1 MKRILHIRNLLFT
14 LLIIYSLQGVL
25 YSQGSVISQ
34 SSLFLYYLICGA
46 YFVKVMIS
54 KQKGSMFL
62 NAWTALLI
70 INILGYIFTG
80 NYSRDLGM
88 FKGVLM
94 SLLSFYPF
102 YYLSGTGE
110 LKSKHLIYFLFILI
124 PTSIASFYYN
134 RTMIL
139 SELSYDRIDIVNNAA
154 YSFVNLISFVFLI
167 KKNRLFSVAI
177 MLVLLFFII
186 QGGKRGAILVGAIG
200 LIMYIYYQMRTVN
213 KKYRLRGYILISI
226 AAFVLGYFAYD
237 MFISNEFLI
246 SRMENML
253 EGNVSG
259 RDRIYANIFNG
270 WLDSD
275 NFINLLFGYG
285 FAGSRLLSGSGHFA
299 HNDWLELLSNFG
311 LLGVTIYIVLFYS
324 ASKFIRNNKWG
335 SDKKIIFI
343 TIMGMWFV
351 TTLFSMGYTSMG
363 GYLKAI
369 MLGYLIGSKNKY
381 IV

>member
-167 KKNRLFSVAI
+167 KKNRLFSAAT

-226 AAFVLGYFAYD
+226 AAFVLGYFAYE

-270 WLDSD
+270 WLESD
-275 NFINLLFGYG
+275 NLINLLFGYG
-285 FAGSRLLSGSGHFA
+285 FAGSRLLSGSGLFA

-363 GYLKAI
+363 GYLNAI

>member
-177 MLVLLFFII
+177 MLVLL
-186 QGGKRGAILVGAIG
+186 
-200 LIMYIYYQMRTVN
+200 
-213 KKYRLRGYILISI
+213 
-226 AAFVLGYFAYD
+226 
-237 MFISNEFLI
+237 
-246 SRMENML
+246 
-253 EGNVSG
+253 
-259 RDRIYANIFNG
+259 
-270 WLDSD
+270 
-275 NFINLLFGYG
+275 
-285 FAGSRLLSGSGHFA
+285 
-299 HNDWLELLSNFG
+299 
-311 LLGVTIYIVLFYS
+311 
-324 ASKFIRNNKWG
+324 
-335 SDKKIIFI
+335 
-343 TIMGMWFV
+343 
-351 TTLFSMGYTSMG
+351 
-363 GYLKAI
+363 
-369 MLGYLIGSKNKY
+369 
-381 IV
+381 

>member
-1 MKRILHIRNLLFT
+1 
-14 LLIIYSLQGVL
+14 
-25 YSQGSVISQ
+25 
-34 SSLFLYYLICGA
+34 
-46 YFVKVMIS
+46 
-54 KQKGSMFL
+54 
-62 NAWTALLI
+62 
-70 INILGYIFTG
+70 
-80 NYSRDLGM
+80 
-88 FKGVLM
+88 
-94 SLLSFYPF
+94 
-102 YYLSGTGE
+102 
-110 LKSKHLIYFLFILI
+110 
-124 PTSIASFYYN
+124 
-134 RTMIL
+134 
-139 SELSYDRIDIVNNAA
+139 
-154 YSFVNLISFVFLI
+154 
-167 KKNRLFSVAI
+167 
-177 MLVLLFFII
+177 
-186 QGGKRGAILVGAIG
+186 
-200 LIMYIYYQMRTVN
+200 
-213 KKYRLRGYILISI
+213 
-226 AAFVLGYFAYD
+226 
-237 MFISNEFLI
+237 
-246 SRMENML
+246 MENML

-343 TIMGMWFV
+343 TILGIWFV

-363 GYLKAI
+363 GYLNAI